1 MTKLLSNQGYSYFSI
16 NKHTNAPNPARAAR
30 HNPSEEEGHPEPI
43 KKQRTREERERRVEG
58 LGA

>member
-43 KKQRTREERERRVEG
+43 KKQRTREERDLQE
-58 LGA
+58 